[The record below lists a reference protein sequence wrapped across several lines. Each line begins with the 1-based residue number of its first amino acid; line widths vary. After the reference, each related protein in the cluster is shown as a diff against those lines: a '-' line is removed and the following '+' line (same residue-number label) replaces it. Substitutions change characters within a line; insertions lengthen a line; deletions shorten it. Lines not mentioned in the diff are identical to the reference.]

1 MDTSAGEGA
10 RFQFASDQSL
20 LVTFGQEITLQAHQ
34 QVVKLLRLLDL
45 EPVLG
50 IRNLHPAY
58 CSLLVKF
65 DGLRLRHE
73 EVEAILRRCLERLD
87 EVILPEPHQVEISS
101 KPLYSEYNFPCHRA
115 SAACALGHMWSPAN
129 THWRRSIYAAL
140 HQQCPKGNG

>member
-1 MDTSAGEGA
+1 MLTSAGEGA

-73 EVEAILRRCLERLD
+73 EVEAILRRYLERLE
-87 EVILPEPHQVEISS
+87 EVDLPEPRQVEI
-101 KPLYSEYNFPCHRA
+101 PVCYGGEFGPDLAEVCRPRPRRGVCHARNDARA
-115 SAACALGHMWSPAN
+115 GD
-129 THWRRSIYAAL
+129 
-140 HQQCPKGNG
+140 